1 MDYFKLGAV
10 LTLKD
15 MLSEKMQGVKGK
27 FDDLRKKLK
36 ESGDDLANFEKQM
49 KNLKIGAAMA
59 GSGLILAGGL
69 LAARVESSKLEA
81 NIRSLGVTA
90 AETDKI
96 AQSTRIMAAE
106 YGLAKETFLGGIY
119 DIKSAVSSLDPG
131 QLAGITE
138 QVARLAI
145 ATKGDFGGLSDL
157 FGTTH
162 AQFKRMYKDLSDEK
176 FAELFG
182 NTITYAANVY
192 KTDGAKMQQA
202 MQALGASGASLGIT
216 LEEQSAVLGRL
227 QNTMLAGVA
236 GTSFRAFLSNVGEGF
251 QKLGLQATD
260 AKGKLKSVPDL
271 LAQIQKKF
279 GTELDVKEMEQMK
292 KAFGTEEA
300 LSFVK
305 ELLPNFKDLKDEIQT
320 IKDLNAKG
328 DFGFV
333 DFSAKENMKSLATQI
348 DRLSSGWKAFKDLIA
363 SGFGDSFIAPLAGKI
378 ADLFVWIQKAA
389 AESPALKSLLSN
401 LGGAA
406 VGVTVIGGAILAFSA
421 GIRIYNTVLAV
432 AGIRTGLFAAAHR
445 MLNAVMSVN
454 PIIAVITAVT
464 LLIIYWDQFK
474 NMMVRGWEII
484 KYKWETAPG
493 WLRGVVSVLMA
504 PIFALIWPI
513 KMLVQHWSTVVDFMS
528 AAWNR
533 ISAVFDTPLKYIL
546 TALFPFISI
555 PILIIKNWDKLTEF
569 FRKIWEGLKPIFER
583 IGGFFEWLAD
593 TGPATPT
600 EKLSNDI
607 RKTNR
612 ALDELREKQQLL
624 KAAGQTNLP
633 EYQELTRQVKLQS
646 DSLSVLKKQEM
657 ERGQLAANVHLM
669 QQKVGNLQ
677 AALPLAKGP
686 GKAIIEEQ
694 INAMNLLKGK
704 LQGALDAGDLNLA
717 KKFGDKSLL
726 NEIENKGISLAKT
739 FAEGMKKGKNYTD
752 AEIKDMV
759 GSIVRFLPASDAK
772 QGPLSRLTASGRALV
787 STFNKGVEVEGRNT
801 DATERFVQRQSR
813 IIKTDSP
820 LMQKI
825 TEGAQGARLAA
836 NAMIGNVYLTL
847 SGKNLSREEFARQ
860 LSEELLDILDKAEP
874 A

>member
-27 FDDLRKKLK
+27 FDELRNKLK
-36 ESGDDLANFEKQM
+36 ETGGDLASFEKQM
-49 KNLKIGAAMA
+49 SNLKIGAAMA
-59 GSGLILAGGL
+59 GSGLLLAGGL

-96 AQSTRIMAAE
+96 AQSTRIMASE

-176 FAELFG
+176 FGELFG

-192 KTDGAKMQQA
+192 KTEGAKMQQA

-305 ELLPNFKDLKDEIQT
+305 ELLPNFKDLKDEIKT

-333 DFSAKENMKSLATQI
+333 DFSAKENMKSLAAQL
-348 DRLSSGWKAFKDLIA
+348 DRLGFGWKAFKDLVA
-363 SGFGDSFIAPLAGKI
+363 SGFGDSFVAPLAGKI
-378 ADLFVWIQKAA
+378 ADLFVWIQKASSA
-389 AESPALKSLLSN
+389 NPMLQSLMSN
-401 LGGAA
+401 LGGIA
-406 VGVTVIGGAILAFSA
+406 VGLTTLIGVTMAASA
-421 GIRIYNTVLAV
+421 GMRIYNLLVGRNVVLSGLGAV
-432 AGIRTGLFAAAHR
+432 ASKAYGIAMMIFGNGMNFASISAGVMRVAQ
-445 MLNAVMSVN
+445 MALNAAMSVN
-454 PIIAVITAVT
+454 PIFLLITAIAS
-464 LLIIYWDQFK
+464 LILYWSS
-474 NMMVRGWEII
+474 
-484 KYKWETAPG
+484 
-493 WLRGVVSVLMA
+493 LRSEVDKVEARFGAFGGAAKVVLFPVV
-504 PIFALIWPI
+504 ALIDSI
-513 KMLVQHWSTVVDFMS
+513 RNNLMRVVEVFDKAKEAFGFNS
-528 AAWNR
+528 AA
-533 ISAVFDTPLKYIL
+533 
-546 TALFPFISI
+546 
-555 PILIIKNWDKLTEF
+555 DKLA
-569 FRKIWEGLKPIFER
+569 G
-583 IGGFFEWLAD
+583 
-593 TGPATPT
+593 
-600 EKLSNDI
+600 N
-607 RKTNR
+607 
-612 ALDELREKQQLL
+612 L
-624 KAAGQTNLP
+624 KAAGTQLDELKKKQGLLQAAGQTKLP
-633 EYQELTRQVKLQS
+633 EYEALTKQIKLQS
-646 DSLSVLKKQEM
+646 DALSNLKKQET
-657 ERGQLAANVHLM
+657 ERNLLAGTAETL
-669 QQKVGNLQ
+669 QKKISTLQ
-677 AALPLAKGP
+677 SALPVASGP
-686 GKAIIEEQ
+686 GKAIIQEQ
-694 INAMNLLKGK
+694 ITAMTLLKDK
-704 LQGALDAGDLNLA
+704 MQGALDAGDLNLA
-717 KKFGDKSLL
+717 KKFGDKSLM
-726 NEIENKGISLAKT
+726 NEIENKGLKLAET
-739 FAEGMKKGKNYTD
+739 FAQGMKKGQNYTD
-752 AEIKDMV
+752 AQVKDMV

-772 QGPLSRLTASGRALV
+772 TGPLSRLTASGRALV

-813 IIKTDSP
+813 AIKTDSP

-860 LSEELLDILDKAEP
+860 LSDELLDILDKAEP

>member
-36 ESGDDLANFEKQM
+36 ESGDDLASFEKQM

-59 GSGLILAGGL
+59 GSGLLLAGGL

-81 NIRSLGVTA
+81 NIRSLGVSA

-305 ELLPNFKDLKDEIQT
+305 ELLPNFKDLKDEIKT

-333 DFSAKENMKSLATQI
+333 DFSAKENMNSLAAQL
-348 DRLSSGWKAFKDLIA
+348 DRLGAGWKAFKDLVA
-363 SGFGDSFIAPLAGKI
+363 SGFGDSFIAPLASKV
-378 ADLFVWIQKAA
+378 ADLFVWVQKAA
-389 AESPALKSLLSN
+389 SANPALQSLLSN
-401 LGGAA
+401 LGGIA
-406 VGVTVIGGAILAFSA
+406 VAGTTLIGVTMALSA
-421 GIRIYNTVLAV
+421 GMRIYNLLVGRNVVLSGLGAV
-432 AGIRTGLFAAAHR
+432 ASKAYGIAMMIFGNGLNFASISAGVMRVAQ
-445 MLNAVMSVN
+445 MALNAAMSVN
-454 PIIAVITAVT
+454 PIFLLITAIAS
-464 LLIIYWDQFK
+464 LILYWS
-474 NMMVRGWEII
+474 
-484 KYKWETAPG
+484 A
-493 WLRGVVSVLMA
+493 LRSEVDKVEARFGAFGGAAKVVLFPVV
-504 PIFALIWPI
+504 ALIDSI
-513 KMLVQHWSTVVDFMS
+513 RNNLMRVVD
-528 AAWNR
+528 
-533 ISAVFDTPLKYIL
+533 VFEKAKEAFGFS
-546 TALFPFISI
+546 TAG
-555 PILIIKNWDKLTEF
+555 DKLA
-569 FRKIWEGLKPIFER
+569 G
-583 IGGFFEWLAD
+583 
-593 TGPATPT
+593 
-600 EKLSNDI
+600 S
-607 RKTNR
+607 
-612 ALDELREKQQLL
+612 L
-624 KAAGQTNLP
+624 KAAGAQLDELKKKQSLLQAAGQTKLP
-633 EYQELTRQVKLQS
+633 EYEALTKQIKLQS
-646 DSLSVLKKQEM
+646 DALSNLKKQEA
-657 ERGQLAANVHLM
+657 ERNMLAGTAETL
-669 QQKVGNLQ
+669 QKKISTLQ
-677 AALPLAKGP
+677 SALPVASGP
-686 GKAIIEEQ
+686 GKAIIQEQ
-694 INAMNLLKGK
+694 ITAMTLLKDK
-704 LQGALDAGDLNLA
+704 MQGALDAGDLNLA
-717 KKFGDKSLL
+717 KKFGDKSLM
-726 NEIENKGISLAKT
+726 NEIENKGLKLAET
-739 FAEGMKKGKNYTD
+739 FAQGMKKGQNYTD
-752 AEIKDMV
+752 AQVKDMV